1 MGKRAN
7 KCEFSPA
14 VRAVIYERDN
24 RRCVLC
30 LGTYGLS
37 VAHMI
42 PRSSG
47 GLGIVQNGALLC
59 QKCHSMMDQGSDT
72 SRKMYLRKAYREYFE
87 RLYPGFPDE
96 KRIYHK

>member
-7 KCEFSPA
+7 QCEFSPA

-30 LGTYGLS
+30 LGTFGLS

-42 PRSSG
+42 PRSAG
-47 GLGIVQNGALLC
+47 GLGIPENGALLC
-59 QKCHSMMDQGSDT
+59 QKCHQMMDQGSNT
-72 SRKMYLRKAYREYFE
+72 LKKMYLRKAFREYLE
-87 RLYPGFPDE
+87 RHYPGFPDE